1 MLFQSLDYFWFLTL
15 AVGVFWALRQRPRAR
30 IFVLLVSSCA
40 FYMAWRPEYIV
51 LILGS
56 TLLDFVAGAR
66 IHAATAPRVRKLWLA
81 ASLTGN
87 LGLLFAFKYYN
98 FFAVELSEAF
108 EAWGLPVSLP
118 LLEAALPVGI
128 SFYTFQ
134 TLSYT
139 IDIYRGKLEPTKS
152 LLHFAAFVTYF
163 PQLVAGPIVRASELL
178 PQLARPARL
187 KSEQASRGL
196 FLIVVGLVKKIAL
209 ADYLALNLV
218 DRAFDQP
225 ELYSS
230 AEIVLA
236 LYGFTMQLYCDF
248 SGYTDVARGS
258 ALLMGFE
265 LPENFDRPY
274 QATNPA
280 DFWRRW
286 HMTLSRWLRDYL
298 YFPLGGSRVGPIRA
312 YFNLGLTMFLVGIWH
327 GWWRNFE
334 VFFWYALLQTAAMV
348 GHRFFFR
355 LTKRRKD
362 AKDALALRAFKV
374 FLCLQFVV
382 FSRILFRSSSMDNAA
397 AVTARITEGAAALY
411 RHLFVQPLA
420 ETELAPALSTLQIT
434 PSLWLLLLF
443 TFAAH
448 YTPRRLFGSFETFF
462 LRMPAPAQG
471 LAIAA
476 VGALL
481 SAVAAAEAVPYIY
494 FQF

>member
-1 MLFQSLDYFWFLTL
+1 MLFHSLDYVWFLTL

-30 IFVLLVSSCA
+30 ILLLFASSCV

-66 IHAATAPRVRKLWLA
+66 IHGATKSRTRKLWLA

-98 FFAVELSEAF
+98 FFAIELSEAF
-108 EAWGLPVSLP
+108 QQWGVPLSLP
-118 LLEAALPVGI
+118 FLEAALPVGI

-139 IDIYRGKLEPTKS
+139 IDIYRGTLEPTKS

-178 PQLARPARL
+178 PQLSREARL
-187 KSEQASRGL
+187 RSEQVGRGL

-218 DRAFDQP
+218 DRVFDQP

-230 AEIVLA
+230 AEVVLA

-280 DFWRRW
+280 EFWRRW

-298 YFPLGGSRVGPIRA
+298 YFPLGGSRVGPVRA

-355 LTKRRKD
+355 LTRRPRD
-362 AKDALALRAFKV
+362 TKDALPLHAFKV
-374 FLCLQFVV
+374 LLCLQFVV
-382 FSRILFRSSSMDNAA
+382 FSRILFRSSSMENAA
-397 AVTARITEGAAALY
+397 AVTARITDGAATLY
-411 RHLFVQPLA
+411 RHLFVAPLGS
-420 ETELAPALSTLQIT
+420 TELAPTLSTLQIT
-434 PSLWLLLLF
+434 PSLWLLLVLTF
-443 TFAAH
+443 TAHFA
-448 YTPRRLFGSFETFF
+448 PRRLFDSFETYFVR
-462 LRMPAPAQG
+462 LPAPAQG
-471 LAIAA
+471 LAIALA
-476 VGALL
+476 GALL